1 MEIVNLTRERVV
13 IDTPGIRAIALWDVD
28 AGFDSPDGPIRIGP
42 GKQAASVAYSMAP
55 LDDVAGAR
63 VWKRTARIAGLPE
76 PRQDTVYVAY
86 RAVAELAQRDDVLYA
101 GGLHSTM
108 SPRGMT
114 TSARFLV
121 RPETKNTGREA

>member
-13 IDTPGIRAIALWDVD
+13 IDTP
-28 AGFDSPDGPIRIGP
+28 DGPVRIGP

-76 PRQDTVYVAY
+76 PRPDTVYVAY

-121 RPETKNTGREA
+121 RPETRNTGREA